1 MRRLALTA
9 VLQLAVS
16 ICVLAQSPT
25 ATLSGRVLDPT
36 QAAISGASVAAVN
49 MGTNAVSHART
60 NDEGFYTI
68 VNLPPGSYRV
78 EVTKPGFK
86 ALIRPDLVLHVQDVI
101 AINFKLSVG
110 AVSESITVESGALP
124 VNTESAAVSTVVDRN
139 FADNIPLNGRS
150 FQSLIELA
158 PGVVPATGTPG
169 DGGQFNV
176 NGQRASANYLTVD
189 GVSANIGIAAQPQV
203 GNGLGGSLGSFSAS
217 GGTNS
222 LVSVDALQEFRIQTS
237 TYAPEFGRTPGGQIS
252 IVTRSGTNRFHGSL
266 FDYFRNEV
274 LDAND
279 WFNGFTNN
287 PPLPKAAERQNDFGG
302 TLEGPIFK
310 NRTFFFFSYE
320 GLRLRLPRVHST
332 TVPCDSSCTV
342 SGDVRAQAVPAMQ
355 PFFNAF
361 PLPNGPEVFVPCDP
375 ITDPTC
381 PPSGQQPTGSAEF
394 NASYSD
400 PSTLDAYSIRID
412 HKINDRLFL
421 FGRYNLSPSRSVE
434 RGGGG
439 VGGLSLSLLNPSDIR
454 TETETVGATF
464 VPSAVVT
471 NDLRFNFSKTEANSS
486 WALDHFGGAVPLASL
501 PFPSPYNARDSQ
513 LTVFIFGLSAPV
525 ISVGKNAR
533 NVQRQF
539 NIVDNLSLQRGAHS
553 LKFGADYRRLSPIVS
568 PLAYEQLAYFS
579 SVSSASVGNA
589 DIGAT
594 IGRGI
599 DATFLFR
606 NLGLFV
612 QDTWRIVPR
621 LTMTYGVR
629 WDVDFVP
636 STLSGPKLP
645 AVTGFNLNDLSNLA
659 LAPVGTPPFKTGY
672 RNLAPRLGLAY
683 QLSQAADWGT
693 TIRGGFGVFYDLAT
707 SEAGNNVISG
717 SYPFGA
723 FKFCPGVPGCL
734 TNTAFPLD
742 PSAAAP
748 PPISPDN
755 VSSGDILGAFDPHLH
770 LPYTLQWNSAVEQG
784 LGRQQSVSVSYV
796 GSAGRRLIQSALVF
810 GANLNV
816 PNANLV
822 TNGATSDYNALQFQF
837 QRRMSH
843 GLQSLVSYTW
853 AHSID
858 TASAG
863 SVLFSY
869 SNALVPGNANRGPS
883 DFDIRNGLSAAI
895 TYDVPTFKTNRLVD
909 QIVRTWSLQSIIH
922 VQSASPVN
930 VFESPNSFPPQLK
943 IFSAQVRPDVVP
955 GIPLY
960 LHGSQYP
967 GGRAFNGTPGAVTGG
982 CPDGSP
988 SVGPFCPPPV
998 GPDGLPTRQGNLGR
1012 NALRGFGLAQW
1023 DFSVHRDFA
1032 IHESLKLQFRAE
1044 MFNVLNHPNF
1054 GPPSGCLGPC
1064 LDPFGVSSHSLAQSL
1079 GANVGF
1085 GGFASLYQLGGPRS
1099 IQLALKLSF

>member
-1 MRRLALTA
+1 
-9 VLQLAVS
+9 
-16 ICVLAQSPT
+16 
-25 ATLSGRVLDPT
+25 
-36 QAAISGASVAAVN
+36 
-49 MGTNAVSHART
+49 
-60 NDEGFYTI
+60 
-68 VNLPPGSYRV
+68 
-78 EVTKPGFK
+78 
-86 ALIRPDLVLHVQDVI
+86 
-101 AINFKLSVG
+101 
-110 AVSESITVESGALP
+110 
-124 VNTESAAVSTVVDRN
+124 
-139 FADNIPLNGRS
+139 
-150 FQSLIELA
+150 
-158 PGVVPATGTPG
+158 
-169 DGGQFNV
+169 
-176 NGQRASANYLTVD
+176 
-189 GVSANIGIAAQPQV
+189 
-203 GNGLGGSLGSFSAS
+203 
-217 GGTNS
+217 
-222 LVSVDALQEFRIQTS
+222 
-237 TYAPEFGRTPGGQIS
+237 
-252 IVTRSGTNRFHGSL
+252 
-266 FDYFRNEV
+266 
-274 LDAND
+274 
-279 WFNGFTNN
+279 
-287 PPLPKAAERQNDFGG
+287 
-302 TLEGPIFK
+302 
-310 NRTFFFFSYE
+310 
-320 GLRLRLPRVHST
+320 
-332 TVPCDSSCTV
+332 
-342 SGDVRAQAVPAMQ
+342 
-355 PFFNAF
+355 
-361 PLPNGPEVFVPCDP
+361 
-375 ITDPTC
+375 
-381 PPSGQQPTGSAEF
+381 
-394 NASYSD
+394 
-400 PSTLDAYSIRID
+400 
-412 HKINDRLFL
+412 
-421 FGRYNLSPSRSVE
+421 
-434 RGGGG
+434 
-439 VGGLSLSLLNPSDIR
+439 LNPSDIR
-454 TETETVGATF
+454 TETETVAATF

-568 PLAYEQLAYFS
+568 PLAYDQLAFFS

-589 DIGAT
+589 DGGAN

-863 SVLFSY
+863 SVLFSS
-869 SNALVPGNANRGPS
+869 SNALVPGGANPNRGPS
-883 DFDIRNGLSAAI
+883 DFDIRNGFSAAI
-895 TYDVPTFKTNRLVD
+895 TYEVPTFKTNRWVD
-909 QIVRTWSLQSIIH
+909 QIVGSWSLQSIIH

-930 VFESPNSFPPQLK
+930 VFENA
-943 IFSAQVRPDVVP
+943 FSLGIKGYAAQVRPDVISGAP
-955 GIPLY
+955 FY
-960 LHGSQYP
+960 LFGPQYP
-967 GGRAFNGTPGAVTGG
+967 GGKAFNPAAFANPPTTPAGCDPAVDLT
-982 CPDGSP
+982 CDPA
-988 SVGPFCPPPV
+988 
-998 GPDGLPTRQGNLGR
+998 RQGNFGR
-1012 NALRGFGLAQW
+1012 NALRGFDLAQW